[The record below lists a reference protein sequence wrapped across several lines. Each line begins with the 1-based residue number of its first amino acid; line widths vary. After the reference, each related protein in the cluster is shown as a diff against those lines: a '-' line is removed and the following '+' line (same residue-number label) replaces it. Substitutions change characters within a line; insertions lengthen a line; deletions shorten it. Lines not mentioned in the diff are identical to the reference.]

1 MISKFN
7 NHHHLLIIIIFRI
20 QEILYFM
27 INKKINNK
35 LFVKNRL
42 NLVRFHKI
50 KLKIIHL

>member
-7 NHHHLLIIIIFRI
+7 NHLLLIVIFWI
-20 QEILYFM
+20 QEMIYFM

-42 NLVRFHKI
+42 NLVRFLKI